1 MRLFLYTNIVVD
13 SVKFR
18 EPYVYEAM
26 PIFQMG
32 DAGVHQLLI
41 SDLTFAN
48 VAYLAKRGGMTLSQ
62 LYELLIDLRS
72 HIHVVVVGQDC
83 VDAALHL
90 RPKDFE
96 DALQYFAAKQAN
108 ADYIITRNKKDFGF
122 SDIPVLEPSEFLS
135 R

>member
-1 MRLFLYTNIVVD
+1 MRLFLDTNIVVD

-18 EPYVYEAM
+18 EPYVYEVM

-32 DAGVHQLLI
+32 DAGMHQLLI

-48 VAYLAKRGGMTLSQ
+48 VAYLAKRGGISLAQ
-62 LYELLIDLRS
+62 LYELLMDFRS
-72 HIHVVVVGQDC
+72 HVHVVTVGQDC
-83 VDAALHL
+83 VDAALRL
-90 RPKDFE
+90 RSKDFE

-108 ADYIITRNKKDFGF
+108 ADYIITRNRKDFGF
-122 SDIPVLEPSEFLS
+122 SDIPVLEPREFLL

>member
-1 MRLFLYTNIVVD
+1 MRVFLDTNIVVD

-18 EPYVYEAM
+18 EPYVYEVM

-32 DAGVHQLLI
+32 DAGIHQLLI

-48 VAYLAKRGGMTLSQ
+48 VAYLAKRGGISLAQ
-62 LYELLIDLRS
+62 LYELLMDLRS
-72 HIHVVVVGQDC
+72 HVHVVPVGQDC
-83 VDAALHL
+83 VDAALRL

-122 SDIPVLEPSEFLS
+122 SDIPVLEPGEFLL

>member
-1 MRLFLYTNIVVD
+1 MDTNIAVD
-13 SVKFR
+13 LVKFR
-18 EPYVYEAM
+18 EPYVYEVM

-32 DAGVHQLLI
+32 DAGIHQLLI

-48 VAYLAKRGGMTLSQ
+48 VAYLSKRGGTTLSQ
-62 LYELLIDLRS
+62 LYELLMDLRS
-72 HIHVVVVGQDC
+72 HVNVVGVGQDC
-83 VDAALHL
+83 VDAALRL

-96 DALQYFAAKQAN
+96 DALQYFAAKLAD

-122 SDIPVLEPSEFLS
+122 SDIPVLEPGEFLL

>member
-1 MRLFLYTNIVVD
+1 MRLFLDTNIAVD
-13 SVKFR
+13 LVKFR
-18 EPYVYEAM
+18 EPYVYEVM

-32 DAGVHQLLI
+32 DAGIHQLLI

-48 VAYLAKRGGMTLSQ
+48 VAYLSKRGGTTLSQ
-62 LYELLIDLRS
+62 LYELLMDLRS
-72 HIHVVVVGQDC
+72 HVNVVGVGQDC
-83 VDAALHL
+83 VDAALRL

-96 DALQYFAAKQAN
+96 DALQYFAAKLAD

-122 SDIPVLEPSEFLS
+122 SDIPVLEPGEFLL

>member
-1 MRLFLYTNIVVD
+1 MRLFLDTNIVVD

-18 EPYVYEAM
+18 EPYVYEVM

-32 DAGVHQLLI
+32 DAGIHQLLI

-48 VAYLAKRGGMTLSQ
+48 VAYLAKRGGTTLSQ
-62 LYELLIDLRS
+62 LYELLMDLRC
-72 HIHVVVVGQDC
+72 HVHVVTVGQDC
-83 VDAALHL
+83 VDAALRL

-96 DALQYFAAKQAN
+96 DALQYFAAKLAN
-108 ADYIITRNKKDFGF
+108 TNYIITRNRKDFGF
-122 SDIPVLEPSEFLS
+122 SDIPVFAPGEFLS